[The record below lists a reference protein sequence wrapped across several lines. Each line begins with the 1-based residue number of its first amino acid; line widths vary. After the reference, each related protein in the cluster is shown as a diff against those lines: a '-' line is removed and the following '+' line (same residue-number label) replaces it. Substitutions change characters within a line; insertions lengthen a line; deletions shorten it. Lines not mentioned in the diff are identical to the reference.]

1 MLGDSAS
8 QAAAAASASIAAA
21 NAATPKAPLTAAQA
35 YWAAQPPAVQAL
47 QKTSG
52 DEAVALGTK
61 LAQQGYAIDVPI
73 VVWHWNPLQTMLL
86 RQADGYTWIPSALQP
101 PVVNP
106 PGFNTPGYAK
116 YDAQNPPKGS
126 VLVTTDFAKGTS
138 DEAFLKS
145 YNSAVTA
152 DT

>member
-1 MLGDSAS
+1 M
-8 QAAAAASASIAAA
+8 
-21 NAATPKAPLTAAQA
+21 
-35 YWAAQPPAVQAL
+35 
-47 QKTSG
+47 
-52 DEAVALGTK
+52 
-61 LAQQGYAIDVPI
+61 
-73 VVWHWNPLQTMLL
+73 VWHWNPLQTMLL